1 MLMRMLW
8 KGILVDKCLVVEEN
22 VVEDNVVQQDVV
34 EVNTLQYNALQENM
48 QRKNVMENV
57 EYTVADNGIA
67 NTDDNNVAI
76 ADETKNVN
84 AYNDNDVSNKS
95 FDHHSDGE
103 DEGYNMEL
111 GCKGFGRSV
120 KRIKDSPHHKDKMMS
135 CKQEEAEIQLS
146 VEQQDWI
153 LDLNEEPTK

>member
-1 MLMRMLW
+1 MCE
-8 KGILVDKCLVVEEN
+8 GNLVEKNKSLVVEEN

-84 AYNDNDVSNKS
+84 ACKRKLDKGKGISSDAKERRRNLKKGVRGNGIVIQENVDPTPSDRDNETENGSE
-95 FDHHSDGE
+95 SD
-103 DEGYNMEL
+103 
-111 GCKGFGRSV
+111 RTS
-120 KRIKDSPHHKDKMMS
+120 S
-135 CKQEEAEIQLS
+135 
-146 VEQQDWI
+146 
-153 LDLNEEPTK
+153 